1 MTSSTRT
8 RIGWVAVIAILL
20 GGAYVIVARSGPAG
34 PAATQSV
41 YGH

>member
-1 MTSSTRT
+1 MTSRTRT

-20 GGAYVIVARSGPAG
+20 GAAYVIVARSGPAG
-34 PAATQSV
+34 SAATLSV

>member
-1 MTSSTRT
+1 MTCSTRT

-20 GGAYVIVARSGPAG
+20 GGAYVIVARNGPAG
-34 PAATQSV
+34 PSATLSV